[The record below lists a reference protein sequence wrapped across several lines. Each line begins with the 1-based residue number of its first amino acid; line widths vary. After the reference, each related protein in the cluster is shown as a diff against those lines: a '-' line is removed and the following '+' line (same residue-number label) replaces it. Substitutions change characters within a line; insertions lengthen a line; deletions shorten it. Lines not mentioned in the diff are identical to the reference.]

1 MFTTPVL
8 GRFQQEQ
15 GNQGD
20 SDSDGDEAERECDAR
35 KNLKET
41 QPELR
46 NKEQGNQG
54 DSDSVCDE
62 AERECDARKNLKET
76 QPELRN
82 KVLLAMCMG
91 LKVHTNNKGWC
102 DPKVDEDYKNAKGKT
117 ALLPTADDYKSEI
130 IRRFRLENPT
140 SKDKACSS
148 YSIPRCKDWLCQNP
162 IVNPACVSY
171 IHKIVK

>member
-102 DPKVDEDYKNAKGKT
+102 DPKVDEDYKMQRARQLCFPPQMTTNQRLSAASDLKILQAKTRLVARIVFQDARIGCVKT
-117 ALLPTADDYKSEI
+117 QL
-130 IRRFRLENPT
+130 
-140 SKDKACSS
+140 
-148 YSIPRCKDWLCQNP
+148 
-162 IVNPACVSY
+162 
-171 IHKIVK
+171 